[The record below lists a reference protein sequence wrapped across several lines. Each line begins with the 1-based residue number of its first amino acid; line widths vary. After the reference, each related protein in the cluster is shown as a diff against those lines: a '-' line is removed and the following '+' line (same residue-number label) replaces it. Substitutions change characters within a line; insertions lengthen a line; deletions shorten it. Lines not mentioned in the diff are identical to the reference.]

1 MQQKT
6 EILIAIENGA
16 RTSQDLV
23 DVTGMDRQKV
33 AAYLCRLMAAGVLK
47 RKPLDREG
55 LGGRRAYFYEVAA

>member
-6 EILIAIENGA
+6 EILIAIESGA

-23 DVTGMDRQKV
+23 DVTGMERKKV
-33 AAYLCRLMAAGVLK
+33 AAYLCRLMETGALK

-55 LGGRRAYFYEVAA
+55 LSGRRAYFYEVAA